1 MNKKEYQYKL
11 NNIITKKDE
20 LQKGKEAFKANLEK
34 LFFDFKKDSFNPLF
48 EQLKLNIILIFDNYK
63 NYAEAKIKESK
74 NEVYIAVLNMKKE
87 IEEKIKEA
95 DESYKLKQENLKTH
109 INIEKEKIG
118 ISIIENNL
126 FINCSIFE
134 NLAIKNK
141 VIEIKEE
148 IRHIEKSISTF
159 ALLSKI
165 INDIVIFKL
174 YLSSASV
181 IGPCNFSDI
190 GSIISSIVSGYNKAW
205 KFFHK
210 KEELIEL
217 SEKVKKS
224 FMTEY
229 DIVYLKAKNLLD
241 EDKKKIFDNFCNII
255 DNYNYKNENSL
266 NEIKK

>member
-1 MNKKEYQYKL
+1 MNMEEYQDKL
-11 NNIITKKDE
+11 DNIITRKDE
-20 LQKGKEAFKANLEK
+20 LQKGKETFKTNLEK

-87 IEEKIKEA
+87 IEEKLKEA
-95 DESYKLKQENLKTH
+95 DESYKLKQEHLKTQ

-118 ISIIENNL
+118 ISLIENNL
-126 FINCSIFE
+126 FKNCSIFE
-134 NLAIKNK
+134 NLAMKDK

-148 IRHIEKSISTF
+148 IRPIEKSISTF

-229 DIVYLKAKNLLD
+229 DIVYLKARNMLD
-241 EDKKKIFDNFCNII
+241 EDKKKIINNFCNII

-266 NEIKK
+266 NEIEK

>member
-1 MNKKEYQYKL
+1 M
-11 NNIITKKDE
+11 KD
-20 LQKGKEAFKANLEK
+20 
-34 LFFDFKKDSFNPLF
+34 
-48 EQLKLNIILIFDNYK
+48 
-63 NYAEAKIKESK
+63 
-74 NEVYIAVLNMKKE
+74 
-87 IEEKIKEA
+87 
-95 DESYKLKQENLKTH
+95 
-109 INIEKEKIG
+109 
-118 ISIIENNL
+118 
-126 FINCSIFE
+126 
-134 NLAIKNK
+134 K

-148 IRHIEKSISTF
+148 IRPIEKSISTF
-159 ALLSKI
+159 ALLSRI

-229 DIVYLKAKNLLD
+229 DIVYLKARNMLD

-255 DNYNYKNENSL
+255 DNYNYKN
-266 NEIKK
+266 